1 LKLSLSSSLTF
12 NAIRKGPNPLYLT
25 EAGLYLCQLS
35 KRHLVVLTTGKVLFI
50 FINRMPFLA
59 AKTIDYAHRPG
70 ISIRFYLHH
79 VGMADQGSTSSI
91 KSIEISIEYA

>member
-25 EAGLYLCQLS
+25 EAGLYLCQL
-35 KRHLVVLTTGKVLFI
+35 LFALTGKVLFI